1 MSAPLSRTRILST
14 AIAIADREGFEAVTL
29 RRIAGELGV
38 HVTSL
43 YNHVPTREAI
53 TAGIVDELVEEAGLP
68 STPVEWEDW
77 VRSFVAAI
85 GDVATRHPGAF
96 VALQRRPA
104 RGMAAVVSFEVALSA
119 FTREGLSLEDA
130 YAAVKATVFVALS
143 IGTEKALTSRGE
155 VVESNLDGLPPEEF
169 PHVHALDARLTAEE
183 PAWAFTVDALVL
195 GLRAQL
201 SRAGPSR

>member
-77 VRSFVAAI
+77 VRSFVA
-85 GDVATRHPGAF
+85 
-96 VALQRRPA
+96 
-104 RGMAAVVSFEVALSA
+104 SFEVALSA